1 MTQEA
6 VAARFHEINGVHPMS
21 AEDDA
26 YVSRQYRVLTELC
39 AEHGRD
45 ADEVRDLMLA
55 GKLPMPGYL
64 RSDGAEMVPADL
76 FDLADRVGLDD
87 LRGWFIAQWQDIA
100 DGKDEWEAYLSGQYV
115 CLHSVTPA
123 TIQRKD
129 QLMKAIDASTDP
141 VELELLVDEL
151 DDLEPDFTAYDR
163 LRFNGPVSRDTHIT
177 ARRGTI
183 LGSMEN
189 GVRRT

>member
-6 VAARFHEINGVHPMS
+6 LAARFREINGVHPMS

-45 ADEVRDLMLA
+45 VDEVRGLMLA

-87 LRGWFIAQWQDIA
+87 LRDWFVAQWQDVA
-100 DGKDEWEAYLSGQYV
+100 DGNDEWEAYLSGQYV
-115 CLHSVTPA
+115 CLHSVTPV
-123 TIQRKD
+123 TIQRKS
-129 QLMKAIDASTDP
+129 QLVKAIDATTDP
-141 VELELLVDEL
+141 AELKVLVDEL
-151 DDLEPDFTAYDR
+151 DSLEPDFTAYDR

-177 ARRGTI
+177 ALRDR
-183 LGSMEN
+183 LDF
-189 GVRRT
+189 